1 MERSS
6 LLIVGVGGH
15 GKVVADA
22 ALESFARW
30 HSISAT
36 DADDKKCVGF
46 LIDGVPIVLA
56 GMAKKHTSALVH
68 ISIGN
73 NAWREKESID
83 WGVSRCVTIVHP
95 RASVSKYAVIDAGCF
110 VAAAAVVGPSAILS
124 SGVIVNHSAVID
136 HDCVIGAYSHIAP
149 NATLGG
155 GVKIG
160 NHVFVGSGSVVLP
173 GLKIVDH
180 VVVGAGAV
188 VTKSIYSSGVYVGI
202 PAKKI

>member
-1 MERSS
+1 MQLSS

-22 ALESFARW
+22 VLESVARW

-36 DADDKKCVGF
+36 DADEKKCIGF
-46 LIDGVPIVLA
+46 LIDSVPIVLA
-56 GMAKKHTSALVH
+56 GMAKKLTNNLVH

-83 WGVSRCVTIVHP
+83 WGLSRCVTIVHP
-95 RASVSKYAVIDAGCF
+95 RASVSKNSEIDRGCF
-110 VAAAAVVGPSAILS
+110 VAAAAVVGPSVFLS

-136 HDCVIGAYSHIAP
+136 HDCVIGEYSHIAP

-160 NHVFVGSGSVVLP
+160 NRVLIGSGSVVMP
-173 GLKIVDH
+173 GLKITDN